1 MTKIQKL
8 RKHIASGKSITA
20 AQSVAWWKYHRLADG
35 VWKLRKDMNI
45 KAEIRQGKDGHYAVY
60 KLDA

>member
-20 AQSVAWWKYHRLADG
+20 SQSVRMWGYHRLADG
-35 VWKLRKDMNI
+35 IWKLRKDMNI